1 MRFFHAK
8 NSKKRCLGLLCFKTV
23 QKDANLGNLR
33 AGLPK
38 KFVAWRA
45 LACGGL
51 ALLICGTALL
61 GTAGATAGSVNQNVQ
76 GGSAAALGNAAN
88 SSGLIFDDAAAPAF
102 VTKSGVEIRYANGVA
117 GQTNGC
123 YYFNMGSYAGSS
135 LRWLIVGMGSGAYEV
150 GNGSP
155 AFERVKQDGAKQLLA
170 NTLPQPNVPA
180 GELVCVL
187 DRELDLGAIIG
198 TWTWQNVYVVPQ
210 TVLSLTIPPVPT
222 AAAFGLNMNLVGSV
236 RAQPNAQDVAC
247 IAHKNLTFVSMANIF
262 GSIRDLLLG
271 TQYMSDGRH
280 HIDAYRRT
288 YLLEIQEYR
297 SSATLT
303 TRQIDYAWAEWQD
316 YSWSDTTVNGYGNHV
331 TPPYE
336 FDRFLIRPV
345 ITLKLYEN
353 W

>member
-187 DRELDLGAIIG
+187 DRELDLGAIIA
-198 TWTWQNVYVVPQ
+198 TWQWQGNDEWHY
-210 TVLSLTIPPVPT
+210 SLWSLAYHQVTIPPYPAST
-222 AAAFGLNMNLVGSV
+222 DFGLNMNIVGSV
-236 RAQPNAQDVAC
+236 RMQITPEDAAC
-247 IAHKNLTFVSMANIF
+247 IASTGMTWVGMAECCASSEFVRTNNGDYLNTHTDWFIEKK
-262 GSIRDLLLG
+262 
-271 TQYMSDGRH
+271 QYN
-280 HIDAYRRT
+280 
-288 YLLEIQEYR
+288 
-297 SSATLT
+297 SSATLQT
-303 TRQIDYAWAEWQD
+303 IRHVYTSHDYYHHPYRGAVT
-316 YSWSDTTVNGYGNHV
+316 SNIVNNG
-331 TPPYE
+331 TSPYE
-336 FDRFLIRPV
+336 VCRLKIRPV